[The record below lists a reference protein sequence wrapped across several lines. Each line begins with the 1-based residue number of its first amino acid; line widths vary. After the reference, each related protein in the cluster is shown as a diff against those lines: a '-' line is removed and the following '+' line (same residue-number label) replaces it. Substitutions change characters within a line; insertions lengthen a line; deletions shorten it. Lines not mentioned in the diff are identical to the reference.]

1 MSRWGELIPHQDD
14 TSCLCGCQDE
24 PEPEPIKPRKT
35 TILLEITWNDY
46 DEDDRDGR
54 RYYYT
59 DDQLFDVAG
68 DWIAGAF
75 EDRDDSPGIKI
86 REVKS

>member
-1 MSRWGELIPHQDD
+1 MPDD
-14 TSCLCGCQDE
+14 RIG
-24 PEPEPIKPRKT
+24 PRFT
-35 TILLEITWNDY
+35 RMIVEITWNDY
-46 DEDDRDGR
+46 DEDDREGR
-54 RYYYT
+54 RYYHD

-86 REVKS
+86 IDITRKDGNRAH